1 MFLSNFGSSEFLA
14 KYVRDLHETRV
25 DGAGPLDVIGPDTGF
40 GWDTQA
46 PTWQ

>member
-1 MFLSNFGSSEFLA
+1 MFLSNFDSAELLA
-14 KYVRDLHETRV
+14 KYTRDLHETRV
-25 DGAGPLDVIGPDTGF
+25 QGEGPPDVIGPDTGF